1 MGLEAQNDEEAISL
15 FLKEIE
21 KHPKNGYAYF
31 ELAKRKTT
39 DFFVSFYDKA
49 EGGEEN
55 LYFKEKE
62 LTEKELAEKERQY
75 AELVDYYNKAVQCI
89 PVKDLEY
96 KTNAYL
102 ERIFFY
108 EEMRDTANQI
118 ADWSALVRLKPEE
131 VLPYEK
137 RGKLYLEQDKCDLAY
152 ADLKKTVTLDPSKD
166 EANAMLS
173 KCCNKLNKW
182 DEAIYYA
189 NYAIKLNPDLTESYL
204 ERARTYANKKMWYEA
219 SDDIVT
225 AYVRK
230 NRFGNENDD
239 FYSNLSDILDEI
251 TQDEDGTKILIE
263 KLEFGNLQ
271 DQRGYVLFLL
281 GAVHQTK
288 ELYDKAIEYFQE
300 AYQKD
305 VRASHLSRMAE
316 CYAQKGKLDSC
327 LILLDQC
334 KNMDYKDDDATLLRA
349 NCLNEIGLYQEA
361 FQAYSSIV
369 NNYING
375 FGYYICGC
383 TMAKIHKDIAINNFT
398 KAIELYPYDPNY
410 YSQRA
415 SLYALTGKAEEARK
429 DYMKILELREDTTVN
444 ELFLNSNSLIYAYQS
459 LGQEE
464 KAIEE
469 LSESLIKY
477 DKNVAYKP
485 YNSENYYYRAQ
496 VKAHFDKLAAI
507 DDYSSAIALDCT
519 NGYCYLFRGRL
530 YKELGMEDM
539 ATRDFNKCI
548 ELGITYNSNLILCY
562 AYQAIGQND
571 KAIEFLN
578 LCLKENPKS
587 NSLLYNAACVYS
599 IMNQPQKAIEY
610 LEKSLELGYDGYSMM
625 LTDLY
630 LDPIRDLPEYKTT
643 VEKCKTKYL
652 AQFEE

>member
-75 AELVDYYNKAVQCI
+75 AELVDYYNKAVQYI

-102 ERIFFY
+102 ERIIFY

-369 NNYING
+369 NNYKKLCQFYYNG
-375 FGYYICGC
+375 KSYKKSIECAQKVLDKEFAVVMYYNILTSYTQLLQYDKCVEFAD
-383 TMAKIHKDIAINNFT
+383 MALAKDSTDAMLHYL
-398 KAIELYPYDPNY
+398 KAD
-410 YSQRA
+410 
-415 SLYALTGKAEEARK
+415 ALRYMGK
-429 DYMKILELREDTTVN
+429 
-444 ELFLNSNSLIYAYQS
+444 
-459 LGQEE
+459 
-464 KAIEE
+464 
-469 LSESLIKY
+469 LSESLIEY

-630 LDPIRDLPEYKTT
+630 LDPIRDLLEYKTT